1 MFFAVICCN
10 LVDCCECLNKFAE
23 IKTESGMEIDP
34 NCVIRDGK
42 CQLIIIIYHFVN
54 HLHLRT
60 IYNDMLRSFV
70 YCFICSF
77 NKWRAFGDHDVT

>member
-1 MFFAVICCN
+1 
-10 LVDCCECLNKFAE
+10 
-23 IKTESGMEIDP
+23 MEIDP